1 MAQERLQVGEVAPD
15 FKLRG
20 VITKPE
26 VKRVDV
32 KLGDYRGT
40 QNVVIAFHPFAFTA
54 PCDRQIPSME
64 AFGDEFKN
72 LDTQVLAVSCDPI
85 SAKEAWGKWLG
96 GISYPLV
103 SDFWPHGQ
111 AARAYGVFNEEFGRP
126 DRSFFVVDKQ
136 GVIRWIK
143 LLMPGEVPD
152 TVQVLESLQAIQT
165 P

>member
-1 MAQERLQVGEVAPD
+1 MAQERLKVGEIAPD
-15 FKLRG
+15 FQLRG

-26 VKRVDV
+26 VKRVDI
-32 KLGDYRGT
+32 KLSDYRGM

-64 AFGDEFKN
+64 AFSEEFNK
-72 LDTQVLAVSCDPI
+72 LDAQILAVSCDPI

-111 AARAYGVFNEEFGRP
+111 AARAYGVFNQEYGRP
-126 DRSFFVVDKQ
+126 DRSFFVVDKE
-136 GVIRWIK
+136 GIVRWLK
-143 LLMPGEVPD
+143 HLMPGQVPD
-152 TVQVLESLQAIQT
+152 TVEVLDALHEIEAT
-165 P
+165 